1 MLAVRVRDDIHM
13 QRYMH
18 TFSVLRGN
26 ILFVIT
32 YLYLSHIMITES
44 SPIYVCLPLPHSLTT
59 LNFPS
64 IPL

>member
-1 MLAVRVRDDIHM
+1 MLAVSVRDDIHM

-32 YLYLSHIMITES
+32 YLCLSHIMITES
-44 SPIYVCLPLPHSLTT
+44 FPIYVCLPLSHSLTIPY
-59 LNFPS
+59 FPS
-64 IPL
+64 NPL